1 MKNITRIDDEVQR
14 GQETDGQLQADTK
27 TNGRDLEPK
36 VLPAAPI
43 LAADGNATPL
53 PDDSFDPKRL
63 RLSQD
68 FAAELGVKKILLT
81 VPVKK
86 PDKQTFYR
94 IHPDPAYYVETAVL
108 EIKEDRETYLVD
120 PGLRVELSTEIVF
133 KVLFTAITKQGVL
146 SLLPVRLPGTDGR
159 LDEWNRSLMEAVE
172 RAKRKWIRIS
182 ANMHLGAYEVFEAT
196 ANLPDPE
203 WPQLSFKEI
212 LRLAFKDRFIN
223 TPDHP
228 VIRKLRGEV

>member
-1 MKNITRIDDEVQR
+1 
-14 GQETDGQLQADTK
+14 
-27 TNGRDLEPK
+27 
-36 VLPAAPI
+36 
-43 LAADGNATPL
+43 
-53 PDDSFDPKRL
+53 L

-81 VPVKK
+81 VPAKK
-86 PDKQTFYR
+86 PDKQTFFR
-94 IHPDPAYYVETAVL
+94 IHPDPAYCLQTAVL
-108 EIKEDRETYLVD
+108 ELKEDRENYLVD
-120 PGLRVELSTEIVF
+120 PGLRVDLSAEIVP

-146 SLLPVRLPGTDGR
+146 FLLPLRLPGIDGR
-159 LDEWNRSLMEAVE
+159 LDEWNRSLMEAIE
-172 RAKRKWIRIS
+172 RAKRQWIRIS

-203 WPQLSFKEI
+203 WPQINFKEI

>member
-1 MKNITRIDDEVQR
+1 MKNITRIDQEVQR
-14 GQETDGQLQADTK
+14 GQEVDDQSQTETK
-27 TNGRDLEPK
+27 TNGHDLEPK

-43 LAADGNATPL
+43 LAADGNGTPP
-53 PDDSFDPKRL
+53 PDDPFDPKRL

-81 VPVKK
+81 VPAKK
-86 PDKQTFYR
+86 PDKQSFFR
-94 IHPDPAYYVETAVL
+94 IHPDSAFCLQTAL
-108 EIKEDRETYLVD
+108 MELKEDRETYLVD
-120 PGLRVELSTEIVF
+120 PSLRADLSAEIVP

-146 SLLPVRLPGTDGR
+146 FLLPVRLPGNDGR

-182 ANMHLGAYEVFEAT
+182 ANMHLGAYEIFEAT
-196 ANLPDPE
+196 ANLPEPE
-203 WPQLSFKEI
+203 WPQISFQET

-228 VIRKLRGEV
+228 VIRKLRGAV